1 MYKSKLDEA
10 RRRMGSQIVGND
22 EAILLTFA
30 AWICGKAMLLTSMRG
45 RGKTMMALA
54 FRKVLK
60 DAIGARL
67 QCTPETMP
75 GNILGREIYD
85 ELLKKFEVRLSKIML
100 SDVALIDEINRALEE
115 AQAAFMELFE
125 EWQATIGPETFE
137 LAKHMLIIATRNP
150 DGQAGTGRLGDAFR
164 DRFILDVDMKFP
176 PRQEMIDLLGNTA
189 IHRGDADIEWTLEKN
204 DILLFHA
211 HNDWMTETAPAA
223 VKGYVTDLVT
233 CLQVDEPEFENLL
246 LGDSLKAKKLAAD
259 SLWKEADKKRLKDF
273 IGSKVIDLEILE
285 DGVSPRAAIWILHA
299 ACAVAFLD
307 GRDEVTFDDVRT
319 VFIASCRHKLIL
331 RSTAKAYG
339 IRAEDILKSVLDSVK
354 Y

>member
-1 MYKSKLDEA
+1 
-10 RRRMGSQIVGND
+10 
-22 EAILLTFA
+22 
-30 AWICGKAMLLTSMRG
+30 
-45 RGKTMMALA
+45 
-54 FRKVLK
+54 
-60 DAIGARL
+60 
-67 QCTPETMP
+67 
-75 GNILGREIYD
+75 
-85 ELLKKFEVRLSKIML
+85 
-100 SDVALIDEINRALEE
+100 
-115 AQAAFMELFE
+115 
-125 EWQATIGPETFE
+125 
-137 LAKHMLIIATRNP
+137 
-150 DGQAGTGRLGDAFR
+150 
-164 DRFILDVDMKFP
+164 
-176 PRQEMIDLLGNTA
+176 
-189 IHRGDADIEWTLEKN
+189 
-204 DILLFHA
+204 
-211 HNDWMTETAPAA
+211 
-223 VKGYVTDLVT
+223 
-233 CLQVDEPEFENLL
+233 